1 MRLRFGIALC
11 FFALLWAVGC
21 RKPLTPSIDR
31 NVAPETWIVAAPM
44 DTITVR
50 DANHVPVPGDP
61 TVHVI
66 PVRFH
71 MYWAGSDPD
80 GAVVGFYWA
89 VTETTTTI
97 DPLTGTVPPLPGPKP
112 LDYHYTTRTDTTFIF
127 NVTENS
133 PDRQHAFFIYAVDN
147 MGKADPTPARFM
159 FTSID
164 KYPPTPIFDVA
175 QALGTIYT
183 YDAPGGVSYACGQ
196 LQGGQLNSHPV
207 VKDITDQSV
216 PRTLPRDT
224 AAVNSG
230 LRFKWHAVLGIAGT
244 FVLKYCHKL
253 EEPDFVCTPPAVDS
267 ATYAGGLAAGQKVF
281 TLRAVDQAGGARD
294 STRRFILNF
303 DPDTWFSG
311 PDTLAFPNQIRDPAT
326 GDRWYQPLPSPNGP
340 GVPCTLMSPDSI
352 TVLPLYRQ
360 PRKTFFEIYN
370 GKLYA
375 HAEFDTVHMNSF
387 VIFFNGGY
395 DKDSKYSVRI
405 DSTDRNY
412 PPGNVP
418 HPVLIPGPANGSPVG
433 FHTQVVLDTD
443 PSGSHTDFAQSVGYP
458 VFDPASVFYAAA
470 IGGYW
475 PMYFSGKAYA
485 VGRAED
491 GDAFLDNDVPDAR
504 GLAKLVDG
512 GGGTPEER
520 LARQRK
526 VMVFYVNK
534 SPFLLTSNP
543 TFSPLPNGS
552 TQFVTSDWTQG
563 LNPINLPADDTD
575 PLDPTV
581 RTAPGGPSEHKILR
595 YKLTV
600 LGSSFFTGRDTTF
613 EYNPQ
618 TPTSPYYFASPTPPA
633 GFVVPCWL
641 AGGPVTLRV
650 QLCDCIQCELNN
662 GEGRCVT
669 YDLPATYVRPSQAC
683 P

>member
-1 MRLRFGIALC
+1 
-11 FFALLWAVGC
+11 
-21 RKPLTPSIDR
+21 
-31 NVAPETWIVAAPM
+31 
-44 DTITVR
+44 
-50 DANHVPVPGDP
+50 
-61 TVHVI
+61 
-66 PVRFH
+66 
-71 MYWAGSDPD
+71 
-80 GAVVGFYWA
+80 
-89 VTETTTTI
+89 
-97 DPLTGTVPPLPGPKP
+97 
-112 LDYHYTTRTDTTFIF
+112 
-127 NVTENS
+127 
-133 PDRQHAFFIYAVDN
+133 
-147 MGKADPTPARFM
+147 
-159 FTSID
+159 
-164 KYPPTPIFDVA
+164 
-175 QALGTIYT
+175 
-183 YDAPGGVSYACGQ
+183 
-196 LQGGQLNSHPV
+196 
-207 VKDITDQSV
+207 
-216 PRTLPRDT
+216 
-224 AAVNSG
+224 
-230 LRFKWHAVLGIAGT
+230 
-244 FVLKYCHKL
+244 
-253 EEPDFVCTPPAVDS
+253 
-267 ATYAGGLAAGQKVF
+267 
-281 TLRAVDQAGGARD
+281 
-294 STRRFILNF
+294 
-303 DPDTWFSG
+303 
-311 PDTLAFPNQIRDPAT
+311 
-326 GDRWYQPLPSPNGP
+326 
-340 GVPCTLMSPDSI
+340 
-352 TVLPLYRQ
+352 
-360 PRKTFFEIYN
+360 
-370 GKLYA
+370 
-375 HAEFDTVHMNSF
+375 VHMNSF